1 MPTQFSA
8 SSNVWFYIVIKMMM
22 MVPMLTLMI
31 INKMVTMMM
40 TIMMMTIPA
49 GQACAKSKGEGV
61 GERGTHSGQD
71 LDSQV
76 I

>member
-1 MPTQFSA
+1 
-8 SSNVWFYIVIKMMM
+8 M

-31 INKMVTMMM
+31 INKMVTIII
-40 TIMMMTIPA
+40 TIA
-49 GQACAKSKGEGV
+49 VDQASAKSKGEGV